1 MSNKS
6 MLNFQ
11 NAITDYR
18 FLLERGYPAKAA
30 LKLIGD
36 RYRLSKLKRNCLF
49 RGIVK
54 TDTAHRRKSKI
65 IKRGNFTISS
75 LGVDWYNILITV
87 ESYLKGYPLFIA
99 DDGIVRDSAGVHGSY
114 KKTAITEKAVEQI
127 ISQMEKLNPG
137 KLDIFID
144 SPVSYSGLM
153 AEYLRSRLNNSSL
166 KNCSVTLVPSADYPL
181 KRYGGIVASSD
192 SIILDSA
199 VSIID
204 LPRYVLK
211 YSFNYTPQPIEK
223 LNPPVQNG

>member
-11 NAITDYR
+11 NAISDYR
-18 FLLERGYPAKAA
+18 FLLERMYPEKAT

-36 RYRLSKLKRNCLF
+36 KYRLSKLKRNCLF
-49 RGIVK
+49 RGVVK
-54 TDTAHRRKSKI
+54 TDTACRRKAKI
-65 IKRGNFTISS
+65 IKEESLRSS
-75 LGVDWYNILITV
+75 NLAVDWYNILITV

-99 DDGIVRDSAGVHGSY
+99 DDGVLRDSAGIHGSY
-114 KKTAITEKAVEQI
+114 RETRITGKAVDEIFRQL
-127 ISQMEKLNPG
+127 ERLNPK

-144 SPVSYSGLM
+144 SPVSHSGLM
-153 AEYLRSRLNNSSL
+153 AEKLRTKLYGSTL
-166 KNCSVTLVPSADYPL
+166 KNYSVMLVPSADYPL

-204 LPRYVLK
+204 LPGYILK
-211 YSFNYTPQPIEK
+211 HSFHYTPQPIEK
-223 LNPPVQNG
+223 LILPEQHG